1 MVASKDQFRKP
12 LQCAAPV
19 QAPSRKYFA
28 FPEARIRCMS
38 PPVPLPLGGAARDR
52 HGRWRRDAM
61 DAKVFSAACRADES
75 ISCGRAKSC
84 GPDAPTLASS
94 FALMM
99 GDAMEANKP
108 GTPGRPRIS
117 RKPSRRECR
126 LFWLPC
132 CCLRAQSALFFA
144 RKAHGCGL
152 HPAFPVPSDVRGHD
166 VDASLGR
173 VSCRENVESYPPRC
187 LTC

>member
-1 MVASKDQFRKP
+1 MAEAVSTDTKLVASKDQFRKP

-75 ISCGRAKSC
+75 IACGRAKSC
-84 GPDAPTLASS
+84 CPDPPTLGSS
-94 FALMM
+94 LRVTSSQAT
-99 GDAMEANKP
+99 EANKP

-126 LFWLPC
+126 SVFGC
-132 CCLRAQSALFFA
+132 T
-144 RKAHGCGL
+144 CGL
-152 HPAFPVPSDVRGHD
+152 PVCVFCAFAAHEARGCNGTRH
-166 VDASLGR
+166 SLR
-173 VSCRENVESYPPRC
+173 PLS
-187 LTC
+187 